1 MWKCTEKTGG
11 TKDVLWSSRGTRAQ
25 ITQRSVAP
33 KWFWQS
39 WLARRR
45 YAMWS
50 ITICKGRENC
60 RMSNT
65 QGYCWICKLFVH
77 LRTHKKQRGRSVLS
91 WTVNSLLQRYLDFL
105 MLIPSARRGCWKWEQ
120 IILQKGKKKRKE
132 KKITSINLQ
141 AIQDLLVFSLQI
153 KNTCQADFQHSVWW
167 GCSKIMMNIK
177 KTLSNSVQLCIW
189 SWGKRKKK
197 QHQNQWKDLWLM
209 CFFNS
214 NKNG

>member
-1 MWKCTEKTGG
+1 VWKCTEKTGG

-132 KKITSINLQ
+132 KKRKSHP
-141 AIQDLLVFSLQI
+141 S
-153 KNTCQADFQHSVWW
+153 TCKQY
-167 GCSKIMMNIK
+167 KIFWCFPFK
-177 KTLSNSVQLCIW
+177 LKTLVRQISSIACGEFVA
-189 SWGKRKKK
+189 K
-197 QHQNQWKDLWLM
+197 LWWT
-209 CFFNS
+209 
-214 NKNG
+214 